1 MNYSADSTLRALAL
15 GATLALGCG
24 GNGGAGGGADA
35 GQEDAAGFD
44 GGAPDL
50 DSGTLVV
57 TLDAATRTTV
67 LHGECAALDM
77 VIVAPREA
85 DVGEPIQLHAS
96 GLAPSAQTDVAITW
110 AATGN
115 AGSLA
120 ASGGVT
126 NVFNCTTSGSST
138 ITVTASIADGGASC
152 VDGGSI
158 SVVVACD

>member
-1 MNYSADSTLRALAL
+1 MNRSVDSILRALVL

-24 GNGGAGGGADA
+24 GNGGTGNGADA
-35 GQEDAAGFD
+35 GLEDASGFD

-57 TLDAATRTTV
+57 TFDAGTRTTV

-77 VIVAPREA
+77 LVVAPRETN
-85 DVGEPIQLHAS
+85 VGEPIQLDAS

-120 ASGGVT
+120 SSAGVT

-152 VDGGSI
+152 VDSGSI